1 MNVRQLEDNRGNRG
15 TDRME
20 STEGI
25 EEIEGTV
32 WRNINKQLKW
42 IAYYCAK
49 KTAWKSIRTFTLQFY
64 ATYWCPKMASNDRR
78 KFRFFWSNQ
87 KINFLTYSNILN
99 FATYLKGKSKPPSVF
114 LRLDYHTDFSWLLWR
129 PKSKHARDVA
139 ITFNIEISCLAFCF
153 VKGHLI
159 SKWFLGP
166 SISSKKRTNELD
178 FTAMIRENDLFLF
191 IFWRK
196 STTPTN
202 HF

>member
-1 MNVRQLEDNRGNRG
+1 
-15 TDRME
+15 ME
-20 STEGI
+20 RTEGI
-25 EEIEGTV
+25 QEIEGTV
-32 WRNINKQLKW
+32 WQNINKQLKW

-153 VKGHLI
+153 VSSRPNYKM
-159 SKWFLGP
+159 SQLG
-166 SISSKKRTNELD
+166 T
-178 FTAMIRENDLFLF
+178 FF
-191 IFWRK
+191 
-196 STTPTN
+196 
-202 HF
+202 